1 MPHAV
6 SRVWL
11 WRSVALQD
19 NVTTKSQR
27 LSPTQK
33 SYTRAPTHTFP
44 HIIERHTLIKHW
56 QQVRMDCQR
65 APAFQGLHA
74 ALKLLKRHQ
83 LFRACRYANATTPQV
98 STHTLTEHQLRQTDF
113 SRDLAGP
120 LFKNRP
126 FALECKPYDTVN
138 SQAIQTRRRWL
149 RLTSTNASNK
159 SRGLVP
165 VYLKQT
171 VINGKGP
178 HTRLLHHL
186 HRVQESRQ
194 KFAGPL
200 GRDVHVA
207 ICGAKCVDIFK

>member
-98 STHTLTEHQLRQTDF
+98 STHTHTNRALIETNRFQPG
-113 SRDLAGP
+113 SCGP
-120 LFKNRP
+120 TLQKQ
-126 FALECKPYDTVN
+126 AVCSGV
-138 SQAIQTRRRWL
+138 QAIRHSQL
-149 RLTSTNASNK
+149 SSNTNTQA
-159 SRGLVP
+159 
-165 VYLKQT
+165 
-171 VINGKGP
+171 
-178 HTRLLHHL
+178 
-186 HRVQESRQ
+186 
-194 KFAGPL
+194 
-200 GRDVHVA
+200 VA
-207 ICGAKCVDIFK
+207 